1 MSKLM
6 LIDAVHQE
14 ETRVALVNNGR
25 VEDFDFETTGS
36 EQLRGNIYLAKVTRV
51 EPSLQACF
59 VEYGGNRHGFLAF
72 SEIHPDYYQLPQADR
87 EALLEEAAREAERAA
102 DEDPEDDDDDEID
115 AETDSDDDNDDP
127 SDEQDEV
134 VDDAETDE
142 ADEEESEDDA
152 TAETDDEQPDDATS
166 EEAETAADES
176 DEDDEEAEKPKA
188 AAKPERRRRGARK
201 SRGTSITRRYKI
213 QEVIRRRQ
221 VLLVQ
226 VVKEER
232 GNKGAAL
239 TTYLSLAG
247 RYSVLMPNTPR
258 GGGISRKIPNG
269 NDRKRLKAVMDD
281 LEVPKGMGLIVRT
294 AGAKRTKSEIRRDY
308 DYLQKLW
315 AKIRSKTMESVAPAR
330 IHEEGGLVHRAMRD
344 MFDREIEE
352 VVVQG
357 DAAYREAKDLAKTL
371 MPTQARKVKR
381 WTAQAPLFV
390 KEGVEEQLD
399 SIFSPTVSM
408 KSGGYLVINQTEALV
423 AIDVNSGKSTKE
435 RNIEQT
441 ALHTNLE
448 AAEEACRQMR
458 LRDLAGLVVIDF
470 IDMDENKNNRAVE
483 RKMKDALKLDR
494 ARVQNNRI
502 SQFGLMEI
510 SRQRRRAGV
519 LQATSEK
526 CDACDGT
533 GRRRS
538 IPSSALQ
545 LLRAIEA
552 RAAGGGL
559 RGMTV
564 TAPTDVAL
572 YLLNSKRDLLSAIE
586 EEAGYTIAIKSS
598 ASMIPGDFE
607 IDAEKTSSGRRRR
620 QKFNRADFLEG
631 DEDDHLLP
639 EAEDDEDDDVETS
652 TASEEDDEDSNGRRK
667 RRRRGRRGGRRRR
680 KEMEVIDPGAPPS
693 DGGALLDGLALS
705 VTNLLGDEPEELPPA
720 TDGGLEAKPV
730 AMPAA
735 RPQPAEAEATSSEET
750 GDEQP
755 KEGKKRRRRRRRK
768 RRGEGAPETAEANTA
783 SETTEAAEEADTPE
797 EVPAVE
803 SEITPATEDA
813 PASVDEDPPVKLVAE
828 NEQPV
833 EISKPVEQSDPE
845 PVSEVAPAPEEVVP
859 MFNAH
864 SSRLAQPALL
874 PDFDRPFGLPVF
886 RSVAEAIDAYDGDDA
901 IYVLYPQRIAAA
913 AEQFLDAFPGKTLYA
928 VKANPHPAVLKTLWA
943 SGVRAFDVASIRE
956 IDLVAD
962 ACPDAEQYLM
972 HPVKSRRTI
981 RHAYAAGI
989 RHFAFD
995 CAAELGKILVETNDA
1010 ADLHLHLRLA
1020 LPTGGSASMPL
1031 DGKYG
1036 ATYHDAVELLRAAR
1050 PVAARLGV
1058 CFHVGSQCMDPADYI
1073 SALSYVHGLL
1083 EAANVRIDSLD
1094 CGGGF
1099 PVAYPG
1105 LTPPPMQAYFDRI
1118 AKGLDIFGFSDLEI
1132 IGEPGRALCGEA
1144 CPDGGEIGR
1153 AQALQARAAGLSPH
1167 TDMNPVL
1174 LKPETDRAAQVVVH
1188 GKALTTM
1195 QAADYMANRD
1205 QLMDAVISSFERL
1218 KRDNDLVI
1226 VEGAGSPAEVNLRD
1240 RDIANMGFARRADVP
1255 VCLIGD
1261 IDKGGVIASLV
1272 GTQAVISPDDAA
1284 MIKGFIV
1291 NKFRGDPSLFEDGVH
1306 FIEQRTNWP
1315 CFGVVPWVSATARL
1329 PAEDAVTLQDPTQS
1343 SDGVIKIAAPMLSR
1357 IANFDD
1363 ADPLRLEPGVAF
1375 EWVPP
1380 GQTLPRDAD
1389 LIILFGTKSTLGDL
1403 AFLRDQGGNSAV

>member
-6 LIDAVHQE
+6 LIDAVHPE
-14 ETRVALVNNGR
+14 ETRVALVNKGR

-87 EALLEEAAREAERAA
+87 EKLLEEAAREAEEAA
-102 DEDPEDDDDDEID
+102 DDDPEDDEDDEID
-115 AETDSDDDNDDP
+115 AEVDDDD
-127 SDEQDEV
+127 
-134 VDDAETDE
+134 
-142 ADEEESEDDA
+142 EESED
-152 TAETDDEQPDDATS
+152 
-166 EEAETAADES
+166 ES
-176 DEDDEEAEKPKA
+176 DEAEALSEDDSPDAEPPADDSDGEAEASIDEESEASDEEGEDSAPKKTS
-188 AAKPERRRRGARK
+188 AKPERRRRGARK

-269 NDRKRLKAVMDD
+269 NDRKRLKTIMDD
-281 LEVPKGMGLIVRT
+281 LSVPKGMGLIVRT

-315 AKIRSKTMESVAPAR
+315 SKIRNKTLESTAPER

-357 DAAYREAKDLAKTL
+357 DKAYREAKDLAKTL
-371 MPTQARKVKR
+371 MPTQAKKVKR

-390 KEGVEEQLD
+390 KEGVEDQLD
-399 SIFSPTVSM
+399 SIFSPVVSM

-423 AIDVNSGKSTKE
+423 AIDVNSGKSTRE

-483 RKMKDALKLDR
+483 KKMKDALKLDR

-598 ASMIPGDFE
+598 ATMIPGDFE
-607 IDAEKTSSGRRRR
+607 IDADKSSSGRRRR

-639 EAEDDEDDDVETS
+639 DADEDDEDDEDTTV
-652 TASEEDDEDSNGRRK
+652 ASDEEGEESSGRRK

-680 KEMEVIDPGAPPS
+680 KENEALDPGAPPS

-705 VTNLLGDEPEELPPA
+705 ASNLLGDEPDELPSA
-720 TDGGLEAKPV
+720 IDGGLEAKPV
-730 AMPAA
+730 AVPAS
-735 RPQPAEAEATSSEET
+735 PSQQAETQTDASDSEHDGE
-750 GDEQP
+750 P

-768 RRGEGAPETAEANTA
+768 RRGEETPQITDTSEETVTAE
-783 SETTEAAEEADTPE
+783 DG
-797 EVPAVE
+797 
-803 SEITPATEDA
+803 DA
-813 PASVDEDPPVKLVAE
+813 PAEQTPEPALEEPPIKLVVE
-828 NEQPV
+828 NPEPESTKDPEPDPALDSV
-833 EISKPVEQSDPE
+833 PDPE
-845 PVSEVAPAPEEVVP
+845 PVEATEPEPEPEIVKKAAPAP
-859 MFNAH
+859 
-864 SSRLAQPALL
+864 
-874 PDFDRPFGLPVF
+874 
-886 RSVAEAIDAYDGDDA
+886 
-901 IYVLYPQRIAAA
+901 
-913 AEQFLDAFPGKTLYA
+913 
-928 VKANPHPAVLKTLWA
+928 
-943 SGVRAFDVASIRE
+943 
-956 IDLVAD
+956 
-962 ACPDAEQYLM
+962 
-972 HPVKSRRTI
+972 
-981 RHAYAAGI
+981 
-989 RHFAFD
+989 
-995 CAAELGKILVETNDA
+995 
-1010 ADLHLHLRLA
+1010 
-1020 LPTGGSASMPL
+1020 
-1031 DGKYG
+1031 
-1036 ATYHDAVELLRAAR
+1036 
-1050 PVAARLGV
+1050 
-1058 CFHVGSQCMDPADYI
+1058 I
-1073 SALSYVHGLL
+1073 ST
-1083 EAANVRIDSLD
+1083 E
-1094 CGGGF
+1094 
-1099 PVAYPG
+1099 
-1105 LTPPPMQAYFDRI
+1105 
-1118 AKGLDIFGFSDLEI
+1118 
-1132 IGEPGRALCGEA
+1132 
-1144 CPDGGEIGR
+1144 
-1153 AQALQARAAGLSPH
+1153 
-1167 TDMNPVL
+1167 PVL
-1174 LKPETDRAAQVVVH
+1174 ETTAKP
-1188 GKALTTM
+1188 KKK
-1195 QAADYMANRD
+1195 
-1205 QLMDAVISSFERL
+1205 
-1218 KRDNDLVI
+1218 KR
-1226 VEGAGSPAEVNLRD
+1226 G
-1240 RDIANMGFARRADVP
+1240 
-1255 VCLIGD
+1255 
-1261 IDKGGVIASLV
+1261 
-1272 GTQAVISPDDAA
+1272 
-1284 MIKGFIV
+1284 
-1291 NKFRGDPSLFEDGVH
+1291 
-1306 FIEQRTNWP
+1306 W
-1315 CFGVVPWVSATARL
+1315 W
-1329 PAEDAVTLQDPTQS
+1329 
-1343 SDGVIKIAAPMLSR
+1343 SR
-1357 IANFDD
+1357 
-1363 ADPLRLEPGVAF
+1363 
-1375 EWVPP
+1375 
-1380 GQTLPRDAD
+1380 
-1389 LIILFGTKSTLGDL
+1389 
-1403 AFLRDQGGNSAV
+1403 